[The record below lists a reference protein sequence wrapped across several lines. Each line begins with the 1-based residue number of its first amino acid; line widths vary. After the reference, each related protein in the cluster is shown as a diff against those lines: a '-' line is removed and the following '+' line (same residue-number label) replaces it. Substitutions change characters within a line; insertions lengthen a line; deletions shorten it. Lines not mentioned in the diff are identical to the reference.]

1 MKLSRVL
8 LFYFPLLAV
17 LIGAALYFAYHPGG
31 VTLQWLGYRL
41 DMHVG
46 AAVFLIVVAYLL
58 LQFVWW
64 LVGLVLRSPRSFSLA
79 LSNSRKA
86 KGYRALT
93 RGLTAVAAGDAGEA
107 RRQAKIA
114 HDLLGEPP
122 LTLLLAAQAAQLA
135 GDEASAE
142 RYFAHLT
149 HAPETALLGLRGLT
163 TGALKRGD
171 ETAALTHAEKAMAVA
186 PQAAWAAETA
196 HRLQVKSGKL
206 DLAKDSLNHL
216 ARAGGMNPKE
226 AQRRRAALLTEQA
239 RHILSEPGN
248 AEETGKAQAL
258 AREAVKLAGD
268 LVPARLAMGR
278 ALLRQGKAREAARLI
293 EQVWDDQ
300 PHVALGRFYL
310 EAVGGDSPL
319 DRAQRVQRLVK
330 QNPDHAE
337 SHRIAADAALTAKLW
352 GEARRH
358 LQRLME
364 LEQEPGGQSNPTVD
378 TCRRMARLEAGEH
391 GAGSTGERQWLD
403 AAARARADADW
414 ICESCG
420 TPGAGGSE
428 TAGWQLCCP
437 RCDAIDSL
445 VWRAGS
451 FPRQASLEGG
461 LVLDHAPAESGLL
474 AMTGVQPGAQGVGSG
489 AGPSPATPVGGTPPL
504 GPIPHG
510 SVGPHPAA
518 SSSAAQGASQGASQA
533 SPARESTETVPIGA
547 SVDAA
552 RRVN

>member
-8 LFYFPLLAV
+8 LLYLPLLV
-17 LIGAALYFAYHPGG
+17 LLVGSALYFAYNPGG

-41 DMHVG
+41 DMHIG
-46 AAVFLIVVAYLL
+46 AAVFLIVVVYLV
-58 LQFVWW
+58 LQFLWW
-64 LVGLVLRSPRSFSLA
+64 LLGLILRSPRSFSMA
-79 LSNSRKA
+79 RSNSRKA

-107 RRQAKIA
+107 RRQAKLA

-135 GDEASAE
+135 GDENSAE

-149 HAPETALLGLRGLT
+149 QAPETALLGLRGLT

-171 ETAALTHAEKAMAVA
+171 EHAALTHAEKAMAVA

-196 HRLQVKSGKL
+196 HRLQVKASKL
-206 DLAKDSLNHL
+206 DLAKDSLTHL
-216 ARAGGMNPKE
+216 TRAGGMSPKE

-239 RHILSEPGN
+239 RRILSEPSD
-248 AEETGKAQAL
+248 AQATSKAL
-258 AREAVKLAGD
+258 ALSREGLKLAGD
-268 LVPARLAMGR
+268 FVAARLALGR
-278 ALLRQGKAREAARLI
+278 ALLRQGKAREAARLV
-293 EQVWDDQ
+293 ERVWDDH
-300 PHVALGRFYL
+300 PHVALGRLYL

-358 LQRLME
+358 LERLLE
-364 LEQEPGGQSNPTVD
+364 LERAESGAPNESGAGEPTAD

-391 GAGSTGERQWLD
+391 GAGSSGERQWLD
-403 AAARARADADW
+403 MAARARANADW
-414 ICESCG
+414 VCNTCG
-420 TPGAGGSE
+420 TSGAGGPE
-428 TAGWQLCCP
+428 TAGWQLTCP
-437 RCDAIDSL
+437 HCDAIDSL

-451 FPRQASLEGG
+451 AGQRGDGGFLLEQAS
-461 LVLDHAPAESGLL
+461 DAAPATAFL
-474 AMTGVQPGAQGVGSG
+474 A
-489 AGPSPATPVGGTPPL
+489 AGTLPPL
-504 GPIPHG
+504 PPLAAHAATSVAPPAGPIPHG
-510 SVGPHPAA
+510 SGVVQPVPSPAT
-518 SSSAAQGASQGASQA
+518 
-533 SPARESTETVPIGA
+533 ARESAEPAPIGA

>member
-8 LFYFPLLAV
+8 LLYLPLLV
-17 LIGAALYFAYHPGG
+17 ILVGSALYFAYNPGG

-46 AAVFLIVVAYLL
+46 AAVFLIVVVYLV
-58 LQFVWW
+58 LQFLWW
-64 LVGLVLRSPRSFSLA
+64 LLGVILRSPRSFSTA
-79 LSNSRKA
+79 RSNARKA

-135 GDEASAE
+135 GDENSAE

-149 HAPETALLGLRGLT
+149 QSPETALLGLRGLA

-171 ETAALTHAEKAMAVA
+171 EHAALSHAEKAMAVA

-196 HRLQVKSGKL
+196 HRLQVKAGKL
-206 DLAKDSLNHL
+206 DLAKDSLNNL
-216 ARAGGMNPKE
+216 TRAGGLSPKE

-239 RHILSEPGN
+239 RRILSEPSD
-248 AEETGKAQAL
+248 AQATAKALAL
-258 AREAVKLAGD
+258 AREGLKLAGD
-268 LVPARLAMGR
+268 FVPARLALGR
-278 ALLRQGKAREAARLI
+278 ALLRQGKAREAAKLV
-293 EQVWDDQ
+293 EQVWDDH
-300 PHVALGRFYL
+300 PHVALGRLYL

-358 LQRLME
+358 LERLLE
-364 LEQEPGGQSNPTVD
+364 LERAESGPSELGGGEPTAD

-391 GAGSTGERQWLD
+391 GAGSSGERQWLD
-403 AAARARADADW
+403 MAARARGNADW
-414 ICESCG
+414 VCNACG
-420 TPGAGGSE
+420 TPGAGGPE
-428 TAGWQLCCP
+428 TAGWQLTCP
-437 RCDAIDSL
+437 HCDAIDSL

-451 FPRQASLEGG
+451 VSARGDGG
-461 LVLDHAPAESGLL
+461 LLLEAAEPAPAAAFLTASTLPPAPPL
-474 AMTGVQPGAQGVGSG
+474 AAHAATSVAPP
-489 AGPSPATPVGGTPPL
+489 PSPIPH

-510 SVGPHPAA
+510 SPIVQPVPSATAVRETAEPA
-518 SSSAAQGASQGASQA
+518 
-533 SPARESTETVPIGA
+533 PIGA

>member
-8 LFYFPLLAV
+8 LLYLPLLALLV
-17 LIGAALYFAYHPGG
+17 GSALYFAYNPGAI
-31 VTLQWLGYRL
+31 TLQWLGYRL

-46 AAVFLIVVAYLL
+46 AAVFLIVVVYLL
-58 LQFVWW
+58 LQFLWW
-64 LVGLVLRSPRSFSLA
+64 LASLIWQSPRSFSLA
-79 LSNSRKA
+79 RSNSRKA

-93 RGLTAVAAGDAGEA
+93 RGMTAVAAGDAGEA

-135 GDEASAE
+135 GDEGSAE

-149 HAPETALLGLRGLT
+149 QAPETALLGLRGLT

-171 ETAALTHAEKAMAVA
+171 EDAALTHAEKAMAVA

-216 ARAGGMNPKE
+216 TRAGGMGPKQ

-239 RHILSEPGN
+239 RRILSEPSD
-248 AEETGKAQAL
+248 AHETGRAVAL
-258 AREAVKLAGD
+258 SREAVKLAGD
-268 LVPARLAMGR
+268 LVPARLALGR

-300 PHVALGRFYL
+300 PHAALGRFFL
-310 EAVGGDSPL
+310 ETVGGDSPL
-319 DRAQRVQRLVK
+319 DRAQRVQKLVK
-330 QNPDHAE
+330 QNPDHAD
-337 SHRIAADAALTAKLW
+337 SHRIAADAALSAKLW

-358 LQRLME
+358 LERLLE
-364 LEQEPGGQSNPTVD
+364 LERAEAGATHEPTAD

-391 GAGSTGERQWLD
+391 GPGSSGERRWLD
-403 AAARARADADW
+403 AAARARANADW
-414 ICESCG
+414 ICATCG
-420 TPGAGGSE
+420 TPGAGGPE
-428 TAGWQLCCP
+428 TAGWQLSCP
-437 RCDAIDSL
+437 HCDAIDSL
-445 VWRAGS
+445 VWRTGASPQRGEGDLLLEQAAE
-451 FPRQASLEGG
+451 PVPAASLPPARPAA
-461 LVLDHAPAESGLL
+461 APAP
-474 AMTGVQPGAQGVGSG
+474 A
-489 AGPSPATPVGGTPPL
+489 ATPAAT

-510 SVGPHPAA
+510 STAGRAAAGPAA
-518 SSSAAQGASQGASQA
+518 AGSAPRETPE
-533 SPARESTETVPIGA
+533 PAPIGA

>member
-1 MKLSRVL
+1 VKLSRVL
-8 LFYFPLLAV
+8 LLYLPLLV
-17 LIGAALYFAYHPGG
+17 LLVGSALYFAYNPGG

-41 DMHVG
+41 DMHIG
-46 AAVFLIVVAYLL
+46 AAVFLIVVAYIV
-58 LQFVWW
+58 LQFLWW
-64 LVGLVLRSPRSFSLA
+64 LLGIILRSPRSFSMA
-79 LSNSRKA
+79 RSNSRKA

-135 GDEASAE
+135 GDENSAE

-149 HAPETALLGLRGLT
+149 QAPETALLGLRGLT

-171 ETAALTHAEKAMAVA
+171 DHAALTHAEKAMAVA

-206 DLAKDSLNHL
+206 DLAKDSLNTL
-216 ARAGGMNPKE
+216 TRAGGLSPKE

-239 RHILSEPGN
+239 RRILSEPSN
-248 AEETGKAQAL
+248 TQETSKALAI

-268 LVPARLAMGR
+268 LVPARLMLGR
-278 ALLRQGKAREAARLI
+278 ALLRQGKARETARLV

-300 PHVALGRFYL
+300 PHAALGKLYL
-310 EAVGGDSPL
+310 EAVGGDTPL

-358 LQRLME
+358 LERLLE
-364 LEQEPGGQSNPTVD
+364 LERAEASAGGEAGDPTAD

-391 GAGSTGERQWLD
+391 GAGSSGERQWLD
-403 AAARARADADW
+403 MAGRARANADW
-414 ICESCG
+414 VCNACG
-420 TPGAGGSE
+420 TPGAGGPE
-428 TAGWQLCCP
+428 TAGWQLACP
-437 RCDAIDSL
+437 HCDAIDSL
-445 VWRAGS
+445 VWRAGTMGQRGDGG
-451 FPRQASLEGG
+451 FLLEPA
-461 LVLDHAPAESGLL
+461 VEHAPVTAFL
-474 AMTGVQPGAQGVGSG
+474 AASTLPPMPHGA
-489 AGPSPATPVGGTPPL
+489 AHAAAPVAPPP

-510 SVGPHPAA
+510 SPMVQPVP
-518 SSSAAQGASQGASQA
+518 
-533 SPARESTETVPIGA
+533 SPAPVRETTEPAPIGA

>member
-1 MKLSRVL
+1 MNDVKLSRVVFIYL
-8 LFYFPLLAV
+8 PLL
-17 LIGAALYFAYHPGG
+17 GALVWIALQFANNPGG

-46 AAVFLIVVAYLL
+46 AAVFLIVALYML
-58 LQFVWW
+58 LQCLWW
-64 LVGLVLRSPRSFSLA
+64 LLGLILRSPRNFSLA

-93 RGLTAVAAGDAGEA
+93 RGLTAVAAGDAVEA
-107 RRQAKIA
+107 KRQAKLA

-149 HAPETALLGLRGLT
+149 QAPETALLGLRGLA

-171 ETAALTHAEKAMAVA
+171 ETAALTHAEKAMGVA

-196 HRLQVKSGKL
+196 HRLQVKAGKL
-206 DLAKDSLNHL
+206 DLARDSLNQL
-216 ARAGGMNPKE
+216 TRAGGMNPKE

-239 RHILSEPGN
+239 RRILSEPGN
-248 AEETGKAQAL
+248 AEATGKSHAL
-258 AREAVKLAGD
+258 AREAVKLAPD
-268 LVPARLAMGR
+268 LVPARLALGR
-278 ALLRQGKAREAARLI
+278 ALLRQGKTREAAKLI

-300 PHVALGRFYL
+300 PHAALGRFYL

-319 DRAQRVQRLVK
+319 DRAQRVQKLVK

-337 SHRIAADAALTAKLW
+337 SHRIAADASLTAKLW

-358 LQRLME
+358 LQRLIE
-364 LEQEPGGQSNPTVD
+364 LEQDGGPSAD

-391 GAGSTGERQWLD
+391 GAGSGGERQWLD
-403 AAARARADADW
+403 AAAQARANADW

-420 TPGAGGSE
+420 TPGAGGPE

-445 VWRAGS
+445 RWRAGAAG
-451 FPRQASLEGG
+451 PRPGALDGG
-461 LVLDHAPAESGLL
+461 LLLEQAAEEVSLP
-474 AMTGVQPGAQGVGSG
+474 VAQ
-489 AGPSPATPVGGTPPL
+489 PSPAATAPGAAAL

-510 SVGPHPAA
+510 SAGATREPAERA
-518 SSSAAQGASQGASQA
+518 
-533 SPARESTETVPIGA
+533 PIGA

>member
-1 MKLSRVL
+1 MRLSRVL
-8 LFYFPLLAV
+8 LLYLPLLVV
-17 LIGAALYFAYHPGG
+17 LVGAALYFAYNPGD
-31 VTLQWLGYRL
+31 VTLEWLGYRL

-46 AAVFLIVVAYLL
+46 AAVFLIVVVFLL
-58 LQFVWW
+58 LHFLWW
-64 LVGLVLRSPRSFSLA
+64 VLSLVLHSPQSFSLA
-79 LSNSRKA
+79 MSNSRKA
-86 KGYRALT
+86 RGYRALT
-93 RGLTAVAAGDAGEA
+93 RGLTAVAAGDAAEA
-107 RRQAKIA
+107 RRQAKVA

-135 GDEASAE
+135 GDESSAE

-171 ETAALTHAEKAMAVA
+171 EAAALTHAEKAMGVA

-196 HRLQVKSGKL
+196 HRLQVKAGKL
-206 DLAKDSLNHL
+206 DLAKESLNQL

-226 AQRRRAALLTEQA
+226 AQRRRAGLLTEQA
-239 RHILSEPGN
+239 RRILSEPGN
-248 AEETGKAQAL
+248 AAESGRAQAM
-258 AREAVKLAGD
+258 AREAVKLAPD
-268 LVPARLAMGR
+268 LVPARLALGR
-278 ALLRQGKAREAARLI
+278 ALLRQGKVREAAKLI

-300 PHVALGRFYL
+300 PHAALGRFYL

-319 DRAQRVQRLVK
+319 DRAQRVEKLVK

-358 LQRLME
+358 LQRLIE
-364 LEQEPGGQSNPTVD
+364 LEQAAGDDGAPSAD
-378 TCRRMARLEAGEH
+378 TCRRMARLEAGEN
-391 GAGSTGERQWLD
+391 GAGSSGERQWLD
-403 AAARARADADW
+403 AALRARADADW
-414 ICESCG
+414 ICDSCG
-420 TPGAGGSE
+420 TPGAGGPE

-445 VWRAGS
+445 AWRAGAAS
-451 FPRQASLEGG
+451 PRHGALEGG
-461 LVLDHAPAESGLL
+461 LLIDQAPEETAGLLGAGAAAFPASAPA
-474 AMTGVQPGAQGVGSG
+474 GA
-489 AGPSPATPVGGTPPL
+489 PL

-510 SVGPHPAA
+510 SAGAQPGPKPGPAA
-518 SSSAAQGASQGASQA
+518 GEPAPREGAAAA
-533 SPARESTETVPIGA
+533 PIGA

>member
-1 MKLSRVL
+1 VKLSRVL
-8 LFYFPLLAV
+8 LLYLPLLAL
-17 LIGAALYFAYHPGG
+17 LIGASLYFAYNPGG

-41 DMHVG
+41 DMHIG
-46 AAVFLIVVAYLL
+46 AAVFLIIVAYLL

-64 LVGLVLRSPRSFSLA
+64 LLGLIWRSPRSFSIA
-79 LSNSRKA
+79 RSNARKA

-93 RGLTAVAAGDAGEA
+93 RGMTAVAAGDAGEA

-114 HDLLGEPP
+114 HDLLGGPP

-135 GDEASAE
+135 GDENSAE

-171 ETAALTHAEKAMAVA
+171 ETAALTHAEKAMNVA

-196 HRLQVKSGKL
+196 HRLQAKAGRL
-206 DLAKDSLNHL
+206 DLAKDSLAHL
-216 ARAGGMNPKE
+216 VRAGGMNPKE

-248 AEETGKAQAL
+248 AEQTGKAL
-258 AREAVKLAGD
+258 AMSREAVKLAGD
-268 LVPARLAMGR
+268 LVPARLTLGR
-278 ALLRQGKAREAARLI
+278 ALLRQGKQREAAKLI

-300 PHVALGRFYL
+300 PHAALGRFYL

-319 DRAQRVQRLVK
+319 DRAQRVEKLVK

-358 LQRLME
+358 LQRLIE
-364 LEQEPGGQSNPTVD
+364 IEQQQGADPNLTSHGPTAD

-391 GAGSTGERQWLD
+391 GAGSSGERHWLD
-403 AAARARADADW
+403 NAARARADADW
-414 ICESCG
+414 ICDSCG
-420 TPGAGGSE
+420 TPGAGGPE

-445 VWRAGS
+445 TWRAGA
-451 FPRQASLEGG
+451 PRAGALEGG
-461 LVLDHAPAESGLL
+461 LLIDHAPEE
-474 AMTGVQPGAQGVGSG
+474 TGGYL
-489 AGPSPATPVGGTPPL
+489 GGTPGLQVPAYVPPPYGMAPPAPSASPPPS

-510 SVGPHPAA
+510 TGIAQALPRDPA
-518 SSSAAQGASQGASQA
+518 
-533 SPARESTETVPIGA
+533 PPETAEKAPIGA

>member
-1 MKLSRVL
+1 
-8 LFYFPLLAV
+8 
-17 LIGAALYFAYHPGG
+17 
-31 VTLQWLGYRL
+31 
-41 DMHVG
+41 MHIG
-46 AAVFLIVVAYLL
+46 AAVFLIVVAYLV
-58 LQFVWW
+58 LQFLWW
-64 LVGLVLRSPRSFSLA
+64 LLGVILRSPRSFSMA
-79 LSNSRKA
+79 RSNSRKA

-135 GDEASAE
+135 GDENSAE

-149 HAPETALLGLRGLT
+149 QAPETALLGLRGLT

-171 ETAALTHAEKAMAVA
+171 EHVALTHAEKAMAVA

-196 HRLQVKSGKL
+196 HRLQVKAGKL
-206 DLAKDSLNHL
+206 DLAKDSLNTL
-216 ARAGGMNPKE
+216 TRAGGMSPKE
-226 AQRRRAALLTEQA
+226 AQRRRAALLAEQA
-239 RHILSEPGN
+239 RRILSEPSD
-248 AEETGKAQAL
+248 AQATGRAL
-258 AREAVKLAGD
+258 ALSREGLKLAGD
-268 LVPARLAMGR
+268 FVPARLALGR
-278 ALLRQGKAREAARLI
+278 ALLRQGKAREAARLV
-293 EQVWDDQ
+293 EQVWDDH
-300 PHVALGRFYL
+300 PHVALGRLYL

-358 LQRLME
+358 LERLLE
-364 LEQEPGGQSNPTVD
+364 LERAETGAANESDGGEPTAD

-391 GAGSTGERQWLD
+391 GAGSSGERQWLD
-403 AAARARADADW
+403 MAARTRTNADW
-414 ICESCG
+414 VCDACG
-420 TPGAGGSE
+420 TPGAGGPE
-428 TAGWQLCCP
+428 TAGWQLVCP
-437 RCDAIDSL
+437 HCDAIDSL

-451 FPRQASLEGG
+451 TSQRGDGG
-461 LVLDHAPAESGLL
+461 LLLEPAEPASAAAFL
-474 AMTGVQPGAQGVGSG
+474 AASTLP
-489 AGPSPATPVGGTPPL
+489 PTPPAAHAATSVAPPP

-510 SVGPHPAA
+510 SPVVQPVPSPA
-518 SSSAAQGASQGASQA
+518 
-533 SPARESTETVPIGA
+533 PARETAEPAPIGA